1 MHDRATP
8 FGVPQGVP
16 PGSTLV
22 VRRLVNTG
30 PMSLDGLFSYA
41 IIEEAVARLT

>member
-1 MHDRATP
+1 MHVLARPRSTS
-8 FGVPQGVP
+8 GVP

-22 VRRLVNTG
+22 GARLVNTG